1 MNAIQASLF
10 QDFAIMMPR
19 GATQKRGPAT
29 ARTDEEPAR
38 QPLAARVGIGIGIGI
53 GIENEG
59 ENMVDPDPEER

>member
-1 MNAIQASLF
+1 
-10 QDFAIMMPR
+10 MMPR